1 MKEKLL
7 FSLTNRGQPF
17 IYVTDG
23 NFQNKGELHLWHKH
37 MGMDLDVK
45 WTRETMR
52 SLAAIWKRPVNLE
65 TENESQK
72 KVYSYVPAADGLGE
86 GEFSEKF
93 V

>member
-1 MKEKLL
+1 
-7 FSLTNRGQPF
+7 
-17 IYVTDG
+17 
-23 NFQNKGELHLWHKH
+23 

-65 TENESQK
+65 TENENQK
-72 KVYSYVPAADGLGE
+72 KIYSYSPPADGIGE